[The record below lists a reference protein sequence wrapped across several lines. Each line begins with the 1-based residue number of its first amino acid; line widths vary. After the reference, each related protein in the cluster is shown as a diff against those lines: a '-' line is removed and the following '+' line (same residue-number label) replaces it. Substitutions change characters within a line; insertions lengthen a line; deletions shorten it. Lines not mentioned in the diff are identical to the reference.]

1 MRCAGG
7 GAPDLS
13 LGTRPQ
19 VLEPLRSHQ
28 PSCPPP
34 APTRAPPMPWG
45 PGLSPLPLADPRVT
59 LWLPGCASTGVYG
72 DRVFSPLPGWV
83 SVCFKGHAKR
93 EEFPLQGS
101 LVQAEDRAGATTWL
115 SHALP
120 GRLAQVPGRTD
131 WSHSLGSLHGHQLP
145 SYPGQ
150 PELQSH
156 CQRGEGDSGRTGGGG
171 PWPQLWELRLCI
183 RCSSFHCPGLG
194 RWWWVHSCSRSWG
207 RGAFR

>member
-1 MRCAGG
+1 
-7 GAPDLS
+7 
-13 LGTRPQ
+13 
-19 VLEPLRSHQ
+19 
-28 PSCPPP
+28 
-34 APTRAPPMPWG
+34 MPWG

-72 DRVFSPLPGWV
+72 DRVLSPLPGWV

-93 EEFPLQGS
+93 EEFPLQSS
-101 LVQAEDRAGATTWL
+101 LVQTEDRAGATTWL
-115 SHALP
+115 PHVLP

-131 WSHSLGSLHGHQLP
+131 WTHSLGSLHGHQLP

-171 PWPQLWELRLCI
+171 TLAPALGAQAGHPLQLLPLSRAGEVVVGSQ
-183 RCSSFHCPGLG
+183 SS
-194 RWWWVHSCSRSWG
+194 SRSWG